1 MRRTSTVN
9 RPGFSALRVSKAR
22 TAVRS
27 ISPLTTFT
35 SPALGGGHD
44 ERRQMAGEFR
54 LNFYSPE
61 LTINACSQDGSNC
74 GSNIVMSD
82 FVLQLALGNRLQPIY
97 FDVDGSGNFLLEID
111 TIDAPGTGQIAANGQ
126 RAGSDAATWDFYN
139 DYYSNPEFRSNVHI
153 GDFSVG
159 EKNFGSA
166 RVEGMLIQHLQI
178 QTKDLA
184 Q

>member
-1 MRRTSTVN
+1 
-9 RPGFSALRVSKAR
+9 
-22 TAVRS
+22 
-27 ISPLTTFT
+27 
-35 SPALGGGHD
+35 
-44 ERRQMAGEFR
+44 
-54 LNFYSPE
+54 
-61 LTINACSQDGSNC
+61 
-74 GSNIVMSD
+74 MSD

>member
-1 MRRTSTVN
+1 MKNCLFCNLALEPNQKVLLRNEHCLFLQLKQAEVKGAQLEGSGVIVPKQHRETV
-9 RPGFSALRVSKAR
+9 FDLTEEEWKA
-22 TAVRS
+22 TYELLMEAKQY
-27 ISPLTTFT
+27 I
-35 SPALGGGHD
+35 D
-44 ERRQMAGEFR
+44 EKHE
-54 LNFYSPE
+54 P
-61 LTINACSQDGSNC
+61 DGYNVGWNC
-74 GSNIVMSD
+74 GEV
-82 FVLQLALGNRLQPIY
+82 G
-97 FDVDGSGNFLLEID
+97 GNFLLEID